1 MKALILIK
9 LASLESRDAYYQLRR
24 LDAVTDSYMMYGRYD
39 AVLILQGKDL
49 AEVHDI
55 ILTQVQPVSG
65 VIEILPCIIVE
76 HDGDTSIHAK
86 PQVQTHQT
94 ST

>member
-1 MKALILIK
+1 
-9 LASLESRDAYYQLRR
+9 
-24 LDAVTDSYMMYGRYD
+24 MYGRYD

-55 ILTQVQPVSG
+55 ILMQIQPISG
-65 VIEILPCIIVE
+65 VIEILPCISVE
-76 HDGDTSIHAK
+76 HDADTPVHAK
-86 PQVQTHQT
+86 PQIQTQQT